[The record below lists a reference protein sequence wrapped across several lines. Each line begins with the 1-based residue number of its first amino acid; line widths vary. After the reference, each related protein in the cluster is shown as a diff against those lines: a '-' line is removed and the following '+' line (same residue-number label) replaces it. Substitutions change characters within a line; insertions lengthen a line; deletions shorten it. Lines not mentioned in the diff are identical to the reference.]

1 MQAMSSRAV
10 VAAAVSLALGL
21 AGCAATP
28 AKPIVAECP
37 APAPVVLPTRPAL
50 EIKMLAPEASCET
63 TLKAYVASLNQ
74 CVGYAEELVTTVKPK
89 PAKPFN

>member
-1 MQAMSSRAV
+1 MSSRAL
-10 VAAAVSLALGL
+10 ALLLCLALG
-21 AGCAATP
+21 GCAATP
-28 AKPIVAECP
+28 AKPVAVECP

-74 CVGYAEELVTTVKPK
+74 CVGYADELVTTVKPK